1 MAQVRA
7 LTGVATKAGAI
18 PVGAVL
24 DASDP
29 LVVACPQFFAPIEA
43 VEQATAAPGEKR
55 AASHPAKKAP
65 VKKAAP
71 RGRA

>member
-7 LTGVATKAGAI
+7 LTGIATKAGAI

-29 LVVACPQFFAPIEA
+29 LVVACPQFFTPIDPA

-55 AASHPAKKAP
+55 TIAPAKKAAA
-65 VKKAAP
+65 KKAAT
-71 RGRA
+71 RDRT